1 MLFVKRK
8 SNTVDCVARV
18 KGWGGTVEDP
28 LRIEVVGNAG
38 LSPFLDNLIPF
49 RAIPSTRLS
58 YAGERFYIPGISSFL
73 MGKYLLSIVIYFATI
88 LLFVFYCF
96 YLVLRIF
103 GRRIVV
109 VDSHSNRLQ
118 C

>member
-18 KGWGGTVEDP
+18 KGGGGLWKIP
-28 LRIEVVGNAG
+28 CIEVVGNAG
-38 LSPFLDNLIPF
+38 LAPFLDNLIPF
-49 RAIPSTRLS
+49 RAIPPTRLS
-58 YAGERFYIPGISSFL
+58 YAGERLYVPVISSFL